1 VSEPARSVVTPA
13 RRHGLAR
20 RALRALRVLS
30 RMHHDDVRL
39 ATAPKDEVYRD
50 GKLVLYRYRAVAPPA
65 VRTPLLVVYSL
76 ANRYTMLDLQED
88 RSLIRGLLA
97 NGVDVYLIDW
107 GYPTAADRWLDFDD
121 YVNGYIADCVEEIRR
136 RTDSGKID
144 VLGVCM
150 GGLLSLCY
158 AALHPDD
165 LNALVLMG
173 TAVDYHADE
182 PRLNRWGRAIDMDGM
197 IAAFGNVPGDS
208 LNLAFFARSPFQRN
222 LRKYLDMLDAFETEE
237 GALNFLRMETWT
249 YDSPDQTGA
258 AYGQWVRDC
267 SQRNLLVRGELFV
280 GEHRVDLADV
290 TAPILNIYAEKDDL
304 VTPASTVALERYV
317 GSHDYRTLS
326 YPVGHIGL
334 YVSGKVQRDL
344 PVRIAEWLGERDLV
358 RR

>member
-1 VSEPARSVVTPA
+1 MSRPGV
-13 RRHGLAR
+13 AR
-20 RALRALRVLS
+20 RALRTLRMLS
-30 RMHHDDVRL
+30 EMEHDDVQL

-50 GKLVLYRYRAVAPPA
+50 GKLTLYRYRPVTSPK
-65 VRTPLLVVYSL
+65 VKTPLLVVYSL

-88 RSLIRGLLA
+88 RSLVRGLLA

-121 YVNGYIADCVEEIRR
+121 YVNGYIADCVDEIRR
-136 RTDSGKID
+136 RTGAEKVDI
-144 VLGVCM
+144 LGVCM

-158 AALHPDD
+158 AALHPAD

-182 PRLNRWGRAIDMDGM
+182 PRLNRWGRHIDMDRM
-197 IAAFGNVPGDS
+197 IAALGNVPGES
-208 LNLAFFARSPFQRN
+208 VNLAFFARSPFERN
-222 LRKYLDMLDAFETEE
+222 LRKYINMLDAFETRE

-249 YDSPDQTGA
+249 YDSPDQAGA

-267 SQRNLLVRGELFV
+267 SKRNLLIRGELFV
-280 GEHRVDLADV
+280 GDEAVHLSDV
-290 TAPILNIYAEKDDL
+290 RAPVLNVFAEKDDL
-304 VTPASTVALERYV
+304 VTPASTVALEHYV
-317 GSHDYRTLS
+317 GSDDYQTLS

-344 PVRIAEWLGERDLV
+344 PVRIAQWLGERDPAY
-358 RR
+358 R